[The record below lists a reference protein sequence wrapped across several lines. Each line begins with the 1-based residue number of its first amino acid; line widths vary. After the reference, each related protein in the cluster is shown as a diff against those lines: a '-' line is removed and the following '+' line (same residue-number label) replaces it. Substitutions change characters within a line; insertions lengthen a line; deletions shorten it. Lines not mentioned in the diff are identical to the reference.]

1 MSLPMATNTF
11 VEIDLTEAAD
21 LADLSGI
28 QVDLQTALRFSEI
41 LKRILESERT
51 DWDLVDPLSTAILVR
66 YSRPF
71 VKGVR
76 RWLGDEA
83 LRALSP
89 AQRAKHEHL
98 RLFRDKHIA
107 HSVNAF
113 EDNQPVARYWVERV
127 HEEGITA
134 VECNHTR
141 ISGLSSADIEAVI
154 ELTTA
159 MLAYVE
165 VNLKAEKA
173 RVLEIVRQLPLK
185 EVLSSKRK
193 NPRLANMSDVGQQR
207 KRLLTPRRSP
217 ARAKE
222 SPKGPDHG

>member
-1 MSLPMATNTF
+1 MATNTF
-11 VEIDLTEAAD
+11 VEIDLMEAAN
-21 LADLSGI
+21 LADLTGI
-28 QVDLQTALRFSEI
+28 QVDLQAARRFAEI
-41 LKRILESERT
+41 LRKILESARP

-83 LRALSP
+83 LHTLSS

-134 VECNHTR
+134 VECNHTT
-141 ISGLSSADIEAVI
+141 IVGLSSGDLETVI
-154 ELTTA
+154 ELTTE
-159 MLAYVE
+159 MLAYVK
-165 VNLKAEKA
+165 VNLKAEKI
-173 RVLEIVRQLPLK
+173 RMLEIVRQIPVE

-193 NPRLANMSDVGQQR
+193 SPRLPSMSDVGKSR
-207 KRLLTPRRSP
+207 RRLLTPRRSSTRA
-217 ARAKE
+217 ARRE
-222 SPKGPDHG
+222 R

>member
-1 MSLPMATNTF
+1 MASNTF
-11 VEIDLTEAAD
+11 VEIDLPEAAD
-21 LADLSGI
+21 LADLTGI
-28 QVDLQTALRFSEI
+28 QVDLQTARRFAQILRNIFQA
-41 LKRILESERT
+41 ERP

-127 HEEGITA
+127 REEGITT

-141 ISGLSSADIEAVI
+141 ISGLSSADLEAVI
-154 ELTTA
+154 ELTAA
-159 MLAYVE
+159 MLAYVDE
-165 VNLKAEKA
+165 NLKAEKA
-173 RVLEIVRQLPLK
+173 RMLEIVRGIPVQ

-193 NPRLANMSDVGQQR
+193 NPRLPNMGDVGKSR

-217 ARAKE
+217 ARAKAARAPRRE
-222 SPKGPDHG
+222 R

>member
-1 MSLPMATNTF
+1 MATNAF
-11 VEIDLTEAAD
+11 VEIDLPEAAD
-21 LADLSGI
+21 LADLTGI
-28 QVDLQTALRFSEI
+28 QVDLQTARRFAEI
-41 LKRILESERT
+41 LKKIFESERPN
-51 DWDLVDPLSTAILVR
+51 WDLVDPLSTAILVR

-83 LRALSP
+83 LRALSS

-113 EDNQPVARYWVERV
+113 EDNQPVVRYWVEWV
-127 HEEGITA
+127 HEERVTA

-141 ISGLSSADIEAVI
+141 ISGLSSADLEAVI

-159 MLAYVE
+159 MLAHME
-165 VNLKAEKA
+165 VNLKTEKA
-173 RVLEIVRQLPLK
+173 RMLEIVRRMPLE

-193 NPRLANMSDVGQQR
+193 NPRLPNMGDVGKSR
-207 KRLLTPRRSP
+207 KRLLIARRSP
-217 ARAKE
+217 TRAKAARAARRE
-222 SPKGPDHG
+222 R

>member
-1 MSLPMATNTF
+1 MATNTF
-11 VEIDLTEAAD
+11 VEIDLPSAAD
-21 LADLSGI
+21 LADLTGI
-28 QVDLQTALRFSEI
+28 QVDLQTARRFAEM
-41 LKRILESERT
+41 LKKIFDAERPT
-51 DWDLVDPLSTAILVR
+51 CDHVDPLSTAILVR

-76 RWLGDEA
+76 RWLGGEA
-83 LRALSP
+83 RRALSP

-113 EDNQPVARYWVERV
+113 EDNQPVARYWVERL

-141 ISGLSSADIEAVI
+141 ISGLSSADLEAVI

-159 MLAYVE
+159 MLVYVE
-165 VNLKAEKA
+165 VNVNAEKA
-173 RVLEIVRQLPLK
+173 KMLEIVRGMPLG
-185 EVLSSKRK
+185 EVLASKRK
-193 NPRLANMSDVGQQR
+193 NPRLPKMGDVGKSR

-217 ARAKE
+217 TRAKAARATRRE
-222 SPKGPDHG
+222 R